1 MMTHRD
7 SGLTWF
13 DAARLATAR
22 GCSLEEAHAFIARH
36 AKRSPDSVRRTS
48 RGLELQAPA
57 DFFGLRTLSGGRFDL
72 PRGDRSRD

>member
-1 MMTHRD
+1 MGDRE

-13 DAARLATAR
+13 DAARLGTAR
-22 GCSLEEAHAFIARH
+22 GSSLEEGPTFIERH
-36 AKRSPDSVRRTS
+36 AKRSPDSVRQGS

-57 DFFGLRTLSGGRFDL
+57 DFFGIRTLSGGRFDL